1 MYLLDSNAIIALVR
15 RNCLGPLAYGVTLD
29 LAVYEALNAV
39 WKEYSL
45 IKGSPLYLDRDAT
58 SKLVNVLREVFDKV
72 IRLASIRG
80 REANVFEL
88 AANERITVYD
98 AAYVYYAAEN
108 GLALVTNDRRL
119 RERARQY
126 VKAMTVDELLLELGG
141 ADKVCKGASPAGPGL
156 AQT

>member
-1 MYLLDSNAIIALVR
+1 M
-15 RNCLGPLAYGVTLD
+15 
-29 LAVYEALNAV
+29 
-39 WKEYSL
+39 
-45 IKGSPLYLDRDAT
+45 YLDRDAT
-58 SKLVNVLREVFDKV
+58 NKLLNVLRGVFDNV

-88 AANERITVYD
+88 AVNEGITVYD
-98 AAYVYYAAEN
+98 AAYLYYAAEN
-108 GLALVTNDRRL
+108 GLALVANDRRL

-126 VKAMTVDELLLELGG
+126 VKTMSVDELLLELGG

>member
-1 MYLLDSNAIIALVR
+1 LYLFDANAIIALAKR
-15 RNCLGPLAYGVTLD
+15 GCTGPLAYGVTLD
-29 LAVYEALNAV
+29 LAVYETTQAV

-45 IKGSPLYLDRDAT
+45 IKGSPLYLDREAA
-58 SKLVNVLREVFDKV
+58 SKLLNVLREVFDNV

-88 AANERITVYD
+88 AVNEGITVYD
-98 AAYVYYAAEN
+98 AAYLYYAAEN
-108 GLALVTNDRRL
+108 GLTLVTNDRRL

-141 ADKVCKGASPAGPGL
+141 ADKVCKG
-156 AQT
+156 

>member
-1 MYLLDSNAIIALVR
+1 
-15 RNCLGPLAYGVTLD
+15 
-29 LAVYEALNAV
+29 
-39 WKEYSL
+39 
-45 IKGSPLYLDRDAT
+45 LYLDREAA
-58 SKLVNVLREVFDKV
+58 SELLKVLREVFDKV

-98 AAYVYYAAEN
+98 AAYLYYAAEN

-141 ADKVCKGASPAGPGL
+141 ADKVCKG
-156 AQT
+156 

>member
-1 MYLLDSNAIIALVR
+1 MYLFDANAIVELAKKR
-15 RNCLGPLAYGVTLD
+15 CLGPLAYGVTLD
-29 LAVYEALNAV
+29 LAVYETTQAV
-39 WKEYSL
+39 WKEYSR
-45 IKGSPLYLDRDAT
+45 IRNSPLYLDREAAGE
-58 SKLVNVLREVFDKV
+58 LLNVLREVFDHV

-88 AANERITVYD
+88 AVNEGITVYD
-98 AAYVYYAAEN
+98 AAYLYYAAEN

>member
-1 MYLLDSNAIIALVR
+1 MRSGVR
-15 RNCLGPLAYGVTLD
+15 CRGLCRGRLSSH
-29 LAVYEALNAV
+29 LAVYETTQAV
-39 WKEYSL
+39 WKEYSR
-45 IKGSPLYLDRDAT
+45 IRDSPLYLDREAA
-58 SKLVNVLREVFDKV
+58 SELLKVLREVFDHV

-88 AANERITVYD
+88 AVNEGITVYD
-98 AAYVYYAAEN
+98 AAYLYYAAEN

-141 ADKVCKGASPAGPGL
+141 ADKVCKG
-156 AQT
+156 